1 MLAWSFGAAVAAEEP
16 KEGVVEGSFVRLTE
30 QKVGEREHLAIVVQP
45 AGSEVQVTV
54 LVPNRQT
61 DQGQWV
67 RAPELAA
74 AARRLRAGQKLRL
87 VWVADAG
94 QKFVRRIQAEGL
106 GEGERPWEAERR
118 REGDRP
124 REGERRPAERR
135 EGDRPRE
142 GERRPAERREGDR
155 PREGERE
162 RPAELRELAQQI
174 RAMRVAME
182 RMQRQID
189 QLRQEV
195 RRLKGEKPER
205 PAETEVR
212 RDKPAE
218 AQPKPEA
225 PRE

>member
-1 MLAWSFGAAVAAEEP
+1 MRCCAILVAAGMLAWSFGAAVAAEEP

-142 GERRPAERREGDR
+142 GER
-155 PREGERE
+155 E